1 MLFFGLGET
10 GTVVLSFW
18 ASFSY
23 VHVNAQAGAAGVPK
37 SDFRAAHS
45 LGLSRVQL
53 FFRVILTAA
62 MPQVFTGLKVAMALS
77 WAVVVATELTGAQA
91 GLGYMIEDAA
101 LISRMPVVFIGIAI
115 IGVIG
120 LVLNMALT
128 FAEERLIHWKGR

>member
-10 GTVVLSFW
+10 GKVVLIFWTSFD
-18 ASFSY
+18 Y
-23 VHVNAQAGAAGVPK
+23 VYVNAQAGAAGVPK
-37 SDFRAAHS
+37 SYLRAAHS

-53 FFRVILTAA
+53 FFRIILPAA
-62 MPQVFTGLKVAMALS
+62 MLQLFTRLKVAMALS